1 MIGDVPEVV
10 KVVAEEFV
18 LRVVLTAV
26 LVVAMEHARVDV
38 PAHVKD
44 TVPVQ
49 REDIINDDY

>member
-38 PAHVKD
+38 PAHVKVN
-44 TVPVQ
+44 VPVH

>member
-1 MIGDVPEVV
+1 MIGVVP
-10 KVVAEEFV
+10 VAARVAVEEFV
-18 LRVVLTAV
+18 LWVVLTVV

-44 TVPVQ
+44 TVPVH